1 MKKLQV
7 AVQSRHLIAAAAH
20 AVPARTLR
28 GVAAHDIE
36 KETNVERVEVGS
48 WV

>member
-1 MKKLQV
+1 MKKPQV
-7 AVQSRHLIAAAAH
+7 AVQSQHLIAAAAH
-20 AVPARTLR
+20 AVLR

>member
-1 MKKLQV
+1 MKKPQV
-7 AVQSRHLIAAAAH
+7 AVQSQHLIAAAAH
-20 AVPARTLR
+20 AATALRLR